1 MAAPEPDS
9 DLRRRLLAVARR
21 MSESGL
27 SPGRSGNVSARTR
40 DGLLITPS
48 GMAYDRLAPEDLVL
62 LDWNGTA
69 APGQHVPST
78 EWHFH
83 LAIYRARP
91 EAGGIV
97 HAHSLYATA
106 LACAR
111 LDIPAF
117 HYMVAVAG
125 GADIRCG
132 AYATFGTEELAES
145 ALKALA
151 GRRACLL
158 ANHGQIALGET
169 VETALGLAEEVETLA
184 AQYWHVLQIGGPR
197 LLDAAEMARV
207 GEKFKTYGTQ
217 PPGP

>member
-1 MAAPEPDS
+1 MAVPDPES

-27 SPGRSGNVSARTR
+27 SPGRSGNVSARAEG
-40 DGLLITPS
+40 GLLITPS

-62 LDWNGTA
+62 LDGDGKA
-69 APGQHVPST
+69 MPGQRLPST

-117 HYMVAVAG
+117 HYMIAVAG

-132 AYATFGTEELAES
+132 AYATFGTEELAQS
-145 ALKALA
+145 ALEALD

-169 VETALGLAEEVETLA
+169 VEKALDLAEEVETLA

-207 GEKFKTYGTQ
+207 GEKFKTYGMQ
-217 PPGP
+217 PPTP